1 MIAGIYA
8 SQLSNGITMESPL
21 RYCMLKKFFVIG
33 MILLTILGALAL
45 TSCTVKQQ
53 EHGQTYY
60 PEGIWDEFE

>member
-1 MIAGIYA
+1 MV
-8 SQLSNGITMESPL
+8 
-21 RYCMLKKFFVIG
+21 KKFFVIC

-53 EHGQTYY
+53 EHGQTYF